1 MRRTFLGLALAL
13 VSVCFWADPTHAS
26 GLKLAPLEYRTTLK
40 SGEKQRGFVDVSNP
54 TKETLRV
61 TVSTQAFRQ
70 IDDNGALEF
79 FDDEQVSSGI
89 LLDLDEF
96 DLGPREA
103 VRMYFVLDGTKLPTG
118 DAYGAIFFTTAPAR
132 YRDSGIGQSLRLGTL
147 LSITNGTPGARSAKV
162 KRLEVP
168 FVQLGD
174 VIRGSYSIENTSDP
188 KKATGFYPTT
198 KLRVW
203 PFGEEQRERGKLVF
217 AGRTRQNDLEVQAP
231 VFGIYRVSVAYGA
244 SEQSAWVFVARP
256 LIILVLAG
264 AAIVVGFVV
273 LLRRRRKRRTRHD
286 A

>member
-1 MRRTFLGLALAL
+1 MRRVFFGLALAF
-13 VSVCFWADPTHAS
+13 VGVCVWAAPTHAS

-79 FDDEQVSSGI
+79 FDDEQISSGI

-103 VRMYFVLDGTKLPTG
+103 VRMYFVLDSTKLPTG

-132 YRDSGIGQSLRLGTL
+132 YRDSGVGQSLRLGTL
-147 LSITNGTPGARSAKV
+147 LSITNGTPGARSAEV

-168 FVQLGD
+168 FMQLGD
-174 VIRGSYSIENTSDP
+174 VIRGSYSIKNTADP
-188 KKATGFYPTT
+188 DKTTGFYPKV
-198 KLRVW
+198 KLSVW
-203 PFGEEQRERGKLVF
+203 PFGKEQQDKGKLVF
-217 AGRTRQNDLEVQAP
+217 ADRTRQNDFELQAP
-231 VFGIYRVSVAYGA
+231 VFGLYRLTAVYGE

-256 LIILVLAG
+256 VILLVLAIG
-264 AAIVVGFVV
+264 AACIGIFVS
-273 LLRRRRKRRTRHD
+273 LRRRARRAQRD
-286 A
+286 S